1 MTDEEVIIHRDFLE
15 HFSSYN
21 SFGVE
26 VIYSNNSLT
35 FNYNVKSKKYVDK
48 LLMEFY
54 DMEDMIIIF
63 RCRGN
68 NISFTS
74 SKLDYK
80 NLFLKVKSLMD
91 EVKFLDV
98 DNQVTNPELKSI
110 FDLFVKGVDKN
121 IILTIGITNRDND
134 KLFKLVSTN
143 YSVQE
148 CFKQV
153 GLVVKENTAYFKKSK
168 FNSIESVFE
177 SIRNNPLVYY
187 YQPSDVVDSG
197 FVASINIIFYLIID
211 ILAMVVGIYLL
222 MQ

>member
-1 MTDEEVIIHRDFLE
+1 
-15 HFSSYN
+15 
-21 SFGVE
+21 
-26 VIYSNNSLT
+26 
-35 FNYNVKSKKYVDK
+35 
-48 LLMEFY
+48 
-54 DMEDMIIIF
+54 
-63 RCRGN
+63 
-68 NISFTS
+68 
-74 SKLDYK
+74 
-80 NLFLKVKSLMD
+80 MD

-177 SIRNNPLVYY
+177 SIKSNPLVDY

-211 ILAMVVGIYLL
+211 ILAIVVGIYLL
-222 MQ
+222 MH